1 MEKRAMEE
9 LWKVHTD
16 QEFLQQDVEATLAT
30 MTEDAF
36 VLNIPTGM
44 CGRGKKRSPSF
55 LSRPLRAFLAHR
67 HRQPVYAPGGRR

>member
-1 MEKRAMEE
+1 MGKRAMEE

-16 QEFLQQDVEATLAT
+16 QEFLQHDVEATLAT

-44 CGRGKKRSPSF
+44 GGRGKNEV
-55 LSRPLRAFLAHR
+55 RAFYRDSFAFIAHR
-67 HRQPVYAPGGRR
+67 HRQPVYVPGGRR